1 MSIPQPRW
9 TLEQLA
15 PLEFVP
21 DAIIVVNLSGR
32 VIFANS
38 YVQELFGYAPEELID
53 QPIEVLIPGASRD
66 AHRDQRAAYNH
77 QPRHRRM
84 GARTEFVGL
93 HRDGRELPVEISL
106 NPLQTESGPAVM
118 TAVRDASERW
128 QVQEALRNANTRLRA
143 DLRTA
148 ARIQRGLLPT
158 IPPQVEAFE
167 FAWWFEP
174 CERLAGDSFN
184 VFAVDPS
191 FVGLYLL
198 DVCGHGVSAAMQ
210 ALALARVLSQIPWP
224 TSALRDIRTPASVV
238 KRLNNEFQMDPET
251 WQYFTFLCAGVDA
264 KRRELRYVTAGHPW
278 PVRIPADGEPQT
290 LEAGGLPIG
299 LFPDVEYEEYVVSL
313 RPGDRIFFYSDG
325 VTEAM
330 NGEEEDFGRDRLLE
344 VLGRTRGE
352 PLATSLSVLISELR
366 EWCGTDAL
374 EDDVSAVAFEVR
386 RDATTSSTP

>member
-1 MSIPQPRW
+1 M
-9 TLEQLA
+9 
-15 PLEFVP
+15 
-21 DAIIVVNLSGR
+21 
-32 VIFANS
+32 
-38 YVQELFGYAPEELID
+38 
-53 QPIEVLIPGASRD
+53 
-66 AHRDQRAAYNH
+66 
-77 QPRHRRM
+77 
-84 GARTEFVGL
+84 
-93 HRDGRELPVEISL
+93 
-106 NPLQTESGPAVM
+106 
-118 TAVRDASERW
+118 
-128 QVQEALRNANTRLRA
+128 
-143 DLRTA
+143 
-148 ARIQRGLLPT
+148 
-158 IPPQVEAFE
+158 
-167 FAWWFEP
+167 
-174 CERLAGDSFN
+174 
-184 VFAVDPS
+184 
-191 FVGLYLL
+191 
-198 DVCGHGVSAAMQ
+198 
-210 ALALARVLSQIPWP
+210 
-224 TSALRDIRTPASVV
+224 
-238 KRLNNEFQMDPET
+238 
-251 WQYFTFLCAGVDA
+251 DA